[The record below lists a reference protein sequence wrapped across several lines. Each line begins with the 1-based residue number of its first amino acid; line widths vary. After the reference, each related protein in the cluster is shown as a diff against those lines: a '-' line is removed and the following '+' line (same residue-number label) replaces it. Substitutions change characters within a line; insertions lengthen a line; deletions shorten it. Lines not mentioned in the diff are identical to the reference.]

1 MADVTTNATDHA
13 AFPSGVLTFAGTA
26 GETQTITVVVN
37 GDTTIEANE
46 TFTATLG
53 TVIGTTAT
61 QSAAITTGA
70 VGTGTI
76 INDDNSVSVA
86 VSPSSVL
93 EDGSTNL
100 IYTFTGTGST
110 ASALT
115 VNFTVAGSA
124 HFGGVGADY
133 TESGA
138 DSFSASSGTITI
150 GVGSTARHR

>member
-1 MADVTTNATDHA
+1 T
-13 AFPSGVLTFAGTA
+13 L
-26 GETQTITVVVN
+26 
-37 GDTTIEANE
+37 
-46 TFTATLG
+46 TATLG
-53 TVIGTTAT
+53 TVTALTAT

-76 INDDNSVSVA
+76 IDDDNSVSVA

-100 IYTFTGTGST
+100 IYTFTRTGST

-115 VNFTVAGSA
+115 VNFSVAGSA
-124 HFGGVGADY
+124 QFGGVGADY

-150 GVGSTARHR
+150 GAGSSTASVTIDPNVDTTIEDNETAILTVTAGGGYSVGAPSVATGTITN